1 MTQLTPQQANDMNGQ
16 VALVTGAS
24 RGIGAAIAD
33 WLKAMGADV
42 FGTATTDAGASA
54 IGARLG
60 EARGLVMDLL
70 KPDSINSALTELNER
85 AGAVTVLVNNA
96 AITRDQLLMRLSD
109 EDWDAV
115 ITANLTG
122 TMRVT
127 RACLRGMLKARAGRI
142 ILMSSVVGYA
152 GNPGQTN
159 YAAAKAGVAG
169 FGRAL
174 AQEVASR
181 GITCNTIAPGF
192 IATDMTAALSAEQTE
207 RLSSGIP
214 LQCPGQPEDIAAC
227 VGFLVGPSG
236 RYITGQTLHVNG
248 GLYMT

>member
-1 MTQLTPQQANDMNGQ
+1 MTPHDINDLTGQ

-24 RGIGAAIAD
+24 RGIGAAIAE
-33 WLKAMGADV
+33 WLKGMGADV
-42 FGTATTDAGASA
+42 FGTATSDTGAQDIAS
-54 IGARLG
+54 RLG
-60 EARGLVMDLL
+60 EGRGLVMDLL
-70 KPDSINSALTELNER
+70 KPDTITTALTELNER
-85 AGAVTVLVNNA
+85 SGHVSVLVNNA

-115 ITANLTG
+115 IEANLTG

-142 ILMSSVVGYA
+142 VLISSVVGA
-152 GNPGQTN
+152 MGNPGQTN

-181 GITCNTIAPGF
+181 SITCNTIAPGF
-192 IATDMTAALSAEQTE
+192 IATDMTAALSEEQTQ
-207 RLSSGIP
+207 RMTAGIP
-214 LQCPGQPEDIAAC
+214 LQCLGEPKDIAAC
-227 VGFLVGPSG
+227 VGFLVGPGG

>member
-1 MTQLTPQQANDMNGQ
+1 MTPQDMNDLSGQ

-24 RGIGAAIAD
+24 RGIGAAIAE
-33 WLKAMGADV
+33 WLQAMGADV
-42 FGTATTDAGASA
+42 FGTATSEAGAQGIAS
-54 IGARLG
+54 RLG
-60 EARGLVMDLL
+60 EGRGLIMDLL
-70 KPDSINSALTELNER
+70 KPDTLSTALAQLNER
-85 AGAVTVLVNNA
+85 AGAVSVLVNNA

-109 EDWDAV
+109 EDWDTV
-115 ITANLTG
+115 IEANLTG

-127 RACLRGMLKARAGRI
+127 RACLRGMVKARAGRI
-142 ILMSSVVGYA
+142 VLISSVVGA
-152 GNPGQTN
+152 MGNPGQTN

-192 IATDMTAALSAEQTE
+192 IATDMTAALSEAQTQ
-207 RLSSGIP
+207 RMTAGIP
-214 LQCPGQPEDIAAC
+214 LQSLGHPQDIAAS
-227 VGFLVGPSG
+227 VGFLVGPGG

>member
-1 MTQLTPQQANDMNGQ
+1 MTPQDMNDLSGQ

-24 RGIGAAIAD
+24 RGIGAAIAE
-33 WLKAMGADV
+33 WLQAMGADV
-42 FGTATTDAGASA
+42 FGTATSEAGAQGIAS
-54 IGARLG
+54 RLG
-60 EARGLVMDLL
+60 EGRGLVMDLL
-70 KPDSINSALTELNER
+70 KPDTLSTALAQLNER
-85 AGAVTVLVNNA
+85 AGAVSVLVNNA

-109 EDWDAV
+109 EDWDTV
-115 ITANLTG
+115 IEANLTG

-127 RACLRGMLKARAGRI
+127 RACLRGMVKARAGRI
-142 ILMSSVVGYA
+142 VLISSVVGA
-152 GNPGQTN
+152 MGNPGQTN

-192 IATDMTAALSAEQTE
+192 IATDMTAALSEAQTQ
-207 RLSSGIP
+207 RMTAGIP
-214 LQCPGQPEDIAAC
+214 LQSLGHPQDIAAS
-227 VGFLVGPSG
+227 VGFLVGPGG

>member
-1 MTQLTPQQANDMNGQ
+1 MSALTPELSQDLTGT

-24 RGIGAAIAD
+24 RGIGAAVAD
-33 WLKAMGADV
+33 WLHAMGAEV
-42 FGTATTDAGASA
+42 YGTATSAEGAEGIAG
-54 IGARLG
+54 RLG
-60 EARGLVMDLL
+60 AGRGLVMDLL
-70 KPDSINSALTELNER
+70 RPDTIDSALSELAER
-85 AGAVTVLVNNA
+85 AGPVTALVNNA

-109 EDWDAV
+109 ADWDAV
-115 ITANLTG
+115 LTANLTG

-127 RACLRGMLKARAGRI
+127 RACLRGMLKARQGRI
-142 ILMSSVVGYA
+142 VLMSSVVGYT

-181 GITCNTIAPGF
+181 GITVNTVAPGF
-192 IATDMTAALSAEQTE
+192 IATDMTAVLDAEQTD
-207 RLSSGIP
+207 RLQAGIP
-214 LQCPGQPEDIAAC
+214 LQSLGQPEDIAAC
-227 VGFLVGPSG
+227 VGFLVSPGA
-236 RYITGQTLHVNG
+236 RYITGQTVHVNG